1 MGFFDSFLDTASS
14 AFNWLGNNKTALD
27 MISGAAKGYGTY
39 MQYKQNKDAANL
51 QKQQMKQAQS
61 QYEQS
66 LAFQKQQYEDEQR
79 RIKDNT
85 AAPSAYNNALPM
97 SSFEAGSLLSGN
109 MADAMKKG
117 AM

>member
-39 MQYKQNKDAANL
+39 MDYKL

-61 QYEQS
+61 QYDKS

-79 RIKDNT
+79 RLKDNT
-85 AAPSAYNNALPM
+85 AAPTAYNNAVPM
-97 SSFEAGSLLSGN
+97 SSFEAGSLLAGN